1 MYTVFG
7 GFSIIFLEDIAQ
19 LQTVL
24 DRPIYCSVLED
35 PMAIMGFFA
44 FRKTDLVMKLEQN
57 VRVSIAA
64 DQQEFRELL
73 LRLRNG
79 ESTTAAGKLLNT
91 LSFQNF
97 SSKQMAN
104 FKTRWAHTNDAVS
117 ACNYIMLLKIGTT
130 IITVKANHNIK
141 KESIMSP
148 KELEA

>member
-1 MYTVFG
+1 MDTVFG

-35 PMAIMGFFA
+35 PMAIMDFFA
-44 FRKTDLVMKLEQN
+44 FRKTDLVMKLEEN

-104 FKTRWAHTNDAVS
+104 FKTR
-117 ACNYIMLLKIGTT
+117 
-130 IITVKANHNIK
+130 
-141 KESIMSP
+141 
-148 KELEA
+148 

>member
-1 MYTVFG
+1 
-7 GFSIIFLEDIAQ
+7 
-19 LQTVL
+19 
-24 DRPIYCSVLED
+24 
-35 PMAIMGFFA
+35 MAIMGFFA

-104 FKTRWAHTNDAVS
+104 FKTR
-117 ACNYIMLLKIGTT
+117 
-130 IITVKANHNIK
+130 
-141 KESIMSP
+141 
-148 KELEA
+148 